1 MNSKT
6 SDRFFSKRVSFIYI
20 TKNREKLFNE
30 KLLELKNIKDQND
43 EIIVVNGGETDINDS
58 DIDVYI
64 KEPDISPG
72 HGFNKGVMISK
83 GRYLRPI
90 TDDDIVR
97 KKQFNEAINIMDT
110 NKDIDLLI
118 CGGVVKQD
126 GKEYPYYFPPNTN
139 YGKNI
144 HDIIKLGVCGA
155 GFIIRHSSI
164 PLIGLHPIG
173 ILSDVEYVVQA
184 IYNGGNIKFCRI
196 NLFYHPKHSDSLTIK
211 FKDEAIKDLK
221 KISTK
226 YNINTNTNILTSY
239 NSIPRKLIRYIV
251 KNLFPN
257 FDNKR
262 IGKQDTFNIN
272 SQSPDFEIWDSKF
285 S

>member
-221 KISTK
+221 RISTK
-226 YNINTNTNILTSY
+226 YNINTNANILTSY
-239 NSIPRKLIRYIV
+239 YSIPRRLIRYIV

>member
-43 EIIVVNGGETDINDS
+43 EIIVVNGGEIDINNS

-72 HGFNKGVMISK
+72 HAFNKGVMISK

-144 HDIIKLGVCGA
+144 HDIIKLGVNGC

-164 PLIGLHPIG
+164 PLIGLCPIG
-173 ILSDVEYVVQA
+173 IVSDVEYVVQA

-226 YNINTNTNILTSY
+226 YNINTNANILTSY
-239 NSIPRKLIRYIV
+239 YSIPRRLIRYIV

-257 FDNKR
+257 FYNKR
-262 IGKQDTFNIN
+262 IGKQDTFNKN
-272 SQSPDFEIWDSKF
+272 SLSPDSEIWDSKF

>member
-221 KISTK
+221 RISTK